1 MLLAQGPMGP
11 AGGGFGRE
19 QGGQRSAMRGRKGM
33 MGQLMAGY
41 LGLTDAQKAQFKTIQ
56 QNARAQAQPI
66 RDQLRQNRQD
76 LHAAIKAGQPVD
88 AIAAEQGKLLGQM
101 IAIRANTRE
110 QFLKLLTPEQLAKLD
125 QLQAN
130 RGNKGSSQQPAPP
143 ANQ

>member
-1 MLLAQGPMGP
+1 
-11 AGGGFGRE
+11 
-19 QGGQRSAMRGRKGM
+19 
-33 MGQLMAGY
+33 
-41 LGLTDAQKAQFKTIQ
+41 
-56 QNARAQAQPI
+56 
-66 RDQLRQNRQD
+66 
-76 LHAAIKAGQPVD
+76 VD